1 MNVGLFGSYLRNR
14 DGNSRNL
21 KKLFLDM
28 IFVSF
33 LKHVTP
39 SCNHYLPEISVFNPS
54 FDSELQCYIVFF
66 WRTLLVSLNISQ
78 FSHSVMS
85 DSLRSHGLQHVRL
98 SCPSPTPA
106 TCSNSRPSSRW
117 YQIPQPLSSPSPLAF
132 NLSQHQ
138 GLFQWVSSSH
148 QVAKVLEFQLQHQS
162 FQWIFRIDLL

>member
-39 SCNHYLPEISVFNPS
+39 PCNHYLPEISVFNPS

-66 WRTLLVSLNISQ
+66 
-78 FSHSVMS
+78 
-85 DSLRSHGLQHVRL
+85 
-98 SCPSPTPA
+98 
-106 TCSNSRPSSRW
+106 
-117 YQIPQPLSSPSPLAF
+117 
-132 NLSQHQ
+132 
-138 GLFQWVSSSH
+138 
-148 QVAKVLEFQLQHQS
+148 
-162 FQWIFRIDLL
+162 